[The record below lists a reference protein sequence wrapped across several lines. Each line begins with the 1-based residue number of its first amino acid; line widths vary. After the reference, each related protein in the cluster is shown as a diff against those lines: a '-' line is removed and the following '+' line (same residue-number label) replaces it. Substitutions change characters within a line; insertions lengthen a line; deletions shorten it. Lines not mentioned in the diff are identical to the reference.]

1 MSQALGRFSE
11 QPLGFINYSNIDVFA
26 VQPKMNIANCLI
38 FMLGATKMNSGAI
51 KMLSVQPNR
60 IPVQPNRISVQP
72 KCHSGATKPHS
83 GATKMPL
90 TRV

>member
-11 QPLGFINYSNIDVFA
+11 LPLGFINYSNIDVFA

-51 KMLSVQPNR
+51 KMLLVQPNR
-60 IPVQPNRISVQP
+60 ILVQP
-72 KCHSGATKPHS
+72 KNHSRAY
-83 GATKMPL
+83 
-90 TRV
+90 RVRAKQS